1 MGIKP
6 LVVAARYKF
15 LLLVPFLIILPIAA
29 LASFLSIKK
38 DYTSTARLLA
48 QDSAIVDV
56 IGSGDNRYNSPAQNR
71 SSDISELLATDSF
84 KLAVAQRI
92 SMPTDTPQEERD
104 SMFAIERGT
113 SAVANGRHLINISH
127 TSTDGAQAR
136 DIVNGIVAE
145 YRAQYS
151 ADITKNVNNATTVY
165 KSQLATNKAALD
177 QSETELGA
185 YLSKRTG
192 PETLNNDPRYVAF
205 QKTVDRAQKD
215 YDTTQQRIS
224 DIQLQEQATISG
236 QDYTLS
242 LKDEANLPTLPEP
255 TSKKKLLALPIAGM
269 LIALSMAAAI
279 FAFLLRT
286 DNSIR
291 TAEDLEA
298 IPGLVMLGAVPD
310 ISFVKKRRWPKSF
323 FRIAIA
329 GLGVTPQR

>member
-38 DYTSTARLLA
+38 EYTSTARLLA
-48 QDSAIVDV
+48 QDSAIVDL
-56 IGSGDNRYNSPAQNR
+56 IRNGDNQYNSPAQNR
-71 SSDISELLATDSF
+71 SSDITELLATDSF
-84 KLAVAQRI
+84 KTDVAQRI
-92 SMPTDTPQEERD
+92 GMPTGTPDELGR
-104 SMFAIERGT
+104 SMFAIETGT
-113 SAVANGRHLINISH
+113 SAVSNGRHLVNISH
-127 TSTDGAQAR
+127 TSRDAAQAR

-145 YRAQYS
+145 YRAQYN
-151 ADITKNVNNATTVY
+151 ADVTKNVSNATTVY
-165 KSQLATNKAALD
+165 QSQLATNKTTLD
-177 QSETELGA
+177 QTQTELGS

-192 PETLNNDPRYVAF
+192 LESLNTDPRYVF
-205 QKTVDRAQKD
+205 LQKNVDRAQSD
-215 YDTTQQRIS
+215 YDGTQRRIS
-224 DIQLQEQATISG
+224 DIQLQKQATISG

-242 LKDEANLPTLPEP
+242 LKDEANLPTAPEL
-255 TSKKKLLALPIAGM
+255 TSRKKLLALPIAGA
-269 LIALSMAAAI
+269 LIALSIAATM

-298 IPGLVMLGAVPD
+298 IPGLIMLGAVPD

>member
-15 LLLVPFLIILPIAA
+15 LLIVPFLIILPIAA
-29 LASFLSIKK
+29 LATVLSIKK
-38 DYTSTARLLA
+38 EYTSTARLLA

-56 IGSGDNRYNSPAQNR
+56 IGNGDSQYNSPAQNR
-71 SSDISELLATDSF
+71 SSDITELLATDSF
-84 KLAVAQRI
+84 KMAVAKRI
-92 SMPTDTPQEERD
+92 GLPTGTAQESANSMT
-104 SMFAIERGT
+104 AIEKGT

-127 TSTDGAQAR
+127 TSKDGAEAR

-151 ADITKNVNNATTVY
+151 ADVTKNVSNATTVY
-165 KSQLATNKAALD
+165 QSQLATNKTALD
-177 QSETELGA
+177 EADTAIGA
-185 YLSKRTG
+185 YLAKRTG
-192 PETLNNDPRYVAF
+192 PESLNNDPRYLSL
-205 QKTVDRAQKD
+205 QKDVDRTQKD
-215 YDTTQQRIS
+215 YDATQQRIS

-242 LKDEANLPTLPEP
+242 LKDEANLPTTAAP
-255 TSKKKLLALPIAGM
+255 TSQKKLLALPIAGT
-269 LIALSMAAAI
+269 LIALSLAAGI

-291 TAEDLEA
+291 TSEDLEA